1 MQIYF
6 GLELDDLVL
15 PQPAEIQGGTHYFGP
30 NGLLT
35 MLETHFGL
43 TVLPANNEYLRIEQ
57 YRQAIMRHAAE
68 CGGENA
74 SFYCRSFDADQFA
87 TATELL
93 SRRDE
98 LLLAG
103 WNFSITEESPLRLK
117 TLAEIEAIFENEPT
131 TEGELKLELSL
142 GFADRFVAV
151 FKSIGQRK
159 HPIQAIYLNE
169 PLDILP
175 FYFQKLFK
183 KLKENSPEIKIQQVE
198 NEPFVNTGNDLSYF
212 KNRLLTSSGK
222 QAKIKLNNDGSLL
235 LLKAKRASDAAS
247 YLAKIFKENSD
258 YRPACLV
265 PEKNRALDTALIQEG
280 FPSLGIQS
288 ASLARPTLQI
298 LKLVTAFLW
307 KPIDPFK
314 ILEFVSLSVKP
325 LDDGLANVIA
335 QEMAQAPGIDGE
347 SWFIAVSRYFE
358 ELKERAKTDKKI
370 DVANANFQYEFWFK
384 RSRYA
389 ADKTVPKGEVIDVFD
404 YVQNWA
410 YQLFGDT
417 GEKNNSLLVLSEQAK
432 RIKELLEVLPEVQ
445 LTYLELERI
454 VRTIYEP
461 SPVVFQEREVGHLSF
476 VMNNSAIVRPV
487 EKLVWWNFVQNE
499 PVHFFS
505 RWYEK
510 ERKYMQSVDCQ
521 LVTPK
526 EENEL
531 LVWQRSR
538 PVLNAGEQLV
548 LIMPEMVAGSVV
560 HPHPLFGDLEATF
573 ENLEDI
579 TFNLGNQKG
588 RDNFAQHFNLPKLVS
603 IPQRQLGKPK
613 PFLKIPNFDK
623 LSEREYETLTSLE
636 TLFYYPYQWMF
647 RYKIKLNQTS
657 ILSVVDDNR
666 LLGNLAHRMFE
677 NLFDKEKRDVTTWKK
692 AEVEH
697 FIEKE
702 APNLLRRE
710 GAVLLMYGREPEK
723 IAFINKLKYSAWS
736 LVSQIQENNWKIEGT
751 EMDLRGD
758 FQGMPINGRADL
770 VLKRGDDE
778 LAILDFKYRGASRRE
793 RIIRNQEDLQ
803 LVLYSKLLTADDS
816 WAHTGYFI
824 MEDGK
829 MVARNNLAF
838 KDITAVSPDVDHT
851 AVNQEILQ
859 KMEAT
864 YAWRMQQLAA
874 GKVEIR
880 CEQTS
885 GDLEEIYYETE
896 TSDKINQLLEM
907 KAGDAFFDDYRTLI
921 NLVE

>member
-15 PQPAEIQGGTHYFGP
+15 PQPAKIQGGTHYVGS

-35 MLETHFGL
+35 MLETHLGL

-57 YRQAIMRHAAE
+57 YRQAIMRHSADCEAE
-68 CGGENA
+68 NT

-87 TATELL
+87 TAAELL

-103 WNFSITEESPLRLK
+103 WDFSIKDDLPFRLK
-117 TLAEIEAIFENEPT
+117 TLAEIEAIFQNEPSK
-131 TEGELKLELSL
+131 EEESKLNLSL
-142 GFADRFVAV
+142 GFADRFIAI
-151 FKSIGQRK
+151 FKNIGKRS
-159 HPIQAIYLNE
+159 HPIQAIHLNE
-169 PLDILP
+169 PMEILP

-183 KLKENSPEIKIQQVE
+183 KLKENSTNLIIQQIE
-198 NEPFVNTGNDLSYF
+198 NEPFVNTGNDLSRF
-212 KNRLLTSSGK
+212 KNRLLTPSAK
-222 QAKIKLNNDGSLL
+222 QEKIRLKNDGSLL

-258 YRPACLV
+258 FRPACLV
-265 PEKNRALDTALIQEG
+265 PEKNRALDIALIQEG

-298 LKLVTAFLW
+298 LKLVPAFLW
-307 KPIDPFK
+307 NPIDPFK

-335 QEMAQAPGIDGE
+335 REMAQAPGIDGE
-347 SWFIAVSRYFE
+347 GWFIAVSRYFE
-358 ELKERAKTDKKI
+358 KLKTRAQTDKKI
-370 DVANANFQYEFWFK
+370 DASYVNFQYEFWFK
-384 RSRYA
+384 RSRYP

-432 RIKELLEVLPEVQ
+432 RIKELLEVLPEIQ

-476 VMNNSAIVRPV
+476 VMNSSAIIRRV

-538 PVLNAGEQLV
+538 PVLNTGEQLV

-573 ENLEDI
+573 DNLEDI
-579 TFNLGNQKG
+579 VFNLGNQNG
-588 RDNFAQHFNLPKLVS
+588 RDNFAQHFNLPALVN

-613 PFLKIPNFDK
+613 PFLQIPNFDK
-623 LSEREYETLTSLE
+623 LSDREYETLTSLE
-636 TLFYYPYQWMF
+636 ALFYYPYQWMF
-647 RYKIKLNQTS
+647 KYKIKLNQTS

-677 NLFDKEKRDVTTWKK
+677 NLFNKEKQDVTTWEK
-692 AEVEH
+692 AAVEDW
-697 FIEKE
+697 IEKE
-702 APNLLRRE
+702 SPDLLRRE

-736 LVSQIQENNWKIEGT
+736 LVSQIQENGWKIEGT
-751 EMDLRGD
+751 EMNLQGD
-758 FQGMPINGRADL
+758 FQGMPIKGRTDL

-778 LAILDFKYRGASRRE
+778 LAILDFKYRGATRRE

-803 LVLYSKLLTADDS
+803 LVLYSKLLTEDDS

-829 MVARNNLAF
+829 MIARNNLAF
-838 KDITAVSPDVDHT
+838 KNIIAVSPDVDHT

-880 CEQTS
+880 CKQTC
-885 GDLEEIYYETE
+885 GDLEDIYYETE
-896 TSDKINQLLEM
+896 TSDTINQLLEM
-907 KAGDAFFDDYRTLI
+907 KDGDAFFDDYRTLI

>member
-1 MQIYF
+1 MEIYF

-15 PQPAEIQGGTHYFGP
+15 PQPKKIQGGTHYFGP

-43 TVLPANNEYLRIEQ
+43 TVLPANNEYFRIEQ
-57 YRQAIMRHAAE
+57 YRQAIMRHSAG
-68 CGGENA
+68 CGEENA
-74 SFYCRSFDADQFA
+74 SFYCQSFAADQFA
-87 TATELL
+87 TAAELL

-103 WNFSITEESPLRLK
+103 WDFTINDDLPARLK
-117 TLAEIEAIFENEPT
+117 TLAEIEAIFQTKPPEDSNELPLT
-131 TEGELKLELSL
+131 LSA
-142 GFADRFVAV
+142 GFADRFMAV
-151 FKSIGQRK
+151 FHYIGKRK
-159 HPIQAIYLNE
+159 HPIQTIYLNE
-169 PLDILP
+169 PVDILP
-175 FYFQKLFK
+175 FYFQKLLS
-183 KLKENSPEIKIQQVE
+183 KLQANTPELIIQPIH
-198 NEPFVNTGNDLSYF
+198 NETFVNSGSDLDHF
-212 KNRLLTSSGK
+212 KNRLLAPSGK
-222 QAKIKLNNDGSLL
+222 VPKITLKNDGSLL
-235 LLKAKRASDAAS
+235 LLKAKRATDAAN
-247 YLAKIFKENSD
+247 YLAKLFKINPD
-258 YRPACLV
+258 FRPVCLV
-265 PEKNRALDTALIQEG
+265 PEKNRALDIALIQEG

-298 LKLVTAFLW
+298 LKLITAFLW
-307 KPIDPFK
+307 KPLDPFK

-325 LDDGLANVIA
+325 LDDGLANIIA
-335 QEMAQAPGIDGE
+335 ELMAQNPGIKSDRWHARIK
-347 SWFIAVSRYFE
+347 SYFE
-358 ELKERAKTDKKI
+358 ELAELSQTDKSI
-370 DVANANFQYEFWFK
+370 NVQQVTDQFEFWFE
-384 RSRYA
+384 RSRFD
-389 ADKTVPKGEVIDVFD
+389 ADKTVPKGQVIDIFNYLQD
-404 YVQNWA
+404 WA
-410 YQLFGDT
+410 YDIFRET
-417 GEKNNSLLVLSEQAK
+417 GEKNNSLLVLGEQAK

-461 SPVVFQEREVGHLSF
+461 APVVFQEREVGHLPF

-510 ERKYMQSVDCQ
+510 ERKYMQSIDCQ
-521 LVTPK
+521 MVTPK

-531 LVWQRSR
+531 LVWQRRR
-538 PVLNAGEQLV
+538 PVLNTARQLI

-560 HPHPLFGDLEATF
+560 HPHPLYGDLEAAFANF
-573 ENLEDI
+573 EAI
-579 TFNLGNQKG
+579 TFNLDNEKG
-588 RDNFAQHFNLPKLVS
+588 REHFAQHFDLPERIN

-613 PFLKIPNFDK
+613 PFVQIPNIAK
-623 LSEREYETLTSLE
+623 LSDREHETLTSLE

-677 NLFDKEKRDVTTWKK
+677 NLLDKEKQDVTTWKK
-692 AEVEH
+692 SEVENW
-697 FIEKE
+697 IEKE
-702 APNLLRRE
+702 SPGLLRRE

-736 LVSQIQENNWKIEGT
+736 LVSQIQENGWKIVAT
-751 EMDLRGD
+751 EQDLQGN
-758 FQGMPINGRADL
+758 FQDKPVKGRADL
-770 VLKRGDDE
+770 VLQRGE
-778 LAILDFKYRGASRRE
+778 EIAVLDLKWRGAAMRE

-803 LVLYSKLLTADDS
+803 LVLYSKLLTPDET

-824 MEDGK
+824 MENGK
-829 MVARNNLAF
+829 MIARNQLAF
-838 KDITAVSPDVDHT
+838 KNITAVAADLDHG
-851 AVNQEILQ
+851 AINQEIIQ

-864 YAWRMQQLAA
+864 YDWRMQQLAA

-880 CEQTS
+880 CQQTCA
-885 GDLEEIYYETE
+885 DLEDIYYQTESSET
-896 TSDKINQLLEM
+896 INQLLEM
-907 KAGDAFFDDYRTLI
+907 KDGDAFFDDYRTLI

>member
-1 MQIYF
+1 MKIYF
-6 GLELDDLVL
+6 GLELDDLIL
-15 PQPAEIQGGTHYFGP
+15 PQPTDIQGATHYFGP

-57 YRQAIMRHAAE
+57 YRQAIMRHSAN
-68 CGGENA
+68 CGEENV
-74 SFYCRSFDADQFA
+74 SFYCRSFEADQFA
-87 TATELL
+87 TAAELL

-103 WNFSITEESPLRLK
+103 WDFSMKNDLPFRLR
-117 TLAEIEAIFENEPT
+117 TLAEIEAIFNQDPSDVQGT
-131 TEGELKLELSL
+131 KLELSL

-151 FKSIGQRK
+151 FKNIGQRR
-159 HPIQAIYLNE
+159 HPIQEIYLNE
-169 PLDILP
+169 PIKILP

-183 KLKENSPEIKIQQVE
+183 KLKNYAVNLTIQPIDNQYL
-198 NEPFVNTGNDLSYF
+198 NKTGNDLSYF
-212 KNRLLTSSGK
+212 KNRLLAPSSK
-222 QAKIKLNNDGSLL
+222 TEKVTLKNDGSLL
-235 LLKAKRASDAAS
+235 LLKAKRASDAAT
-247 YLAKIFKENSD
+247 YLAKIFRENLD
-258 YRPACLV
+258 FRPACLIS
-265 PEKNRALDTALIQEG
+265 EKNRALDIALIQEG

-335 QEMAQAPGIDGE
+335 QLMAQTPGINSDL
-347 SWFIAVSRYFE
+347 WF
-358 ELKERAKTDKKI
+358 AKTESYFDNLKIKAQTDKSI
-370 DVANANFQYEFWFK
+370 NVIEIRNQFDLWFK
-384 RSRYA
+384 RSRYP
-389 ADKTVPKGEVIDVFD
+389 ADKTVPKGQVIDVFF
-404 YVQNWA
+404 YIQNWA
-410 YQLFGDT
+410 YDVFKDN

-432 RIKELLEVLPEVQ
+432 RIKELLEVLPETQ
-445 LTYLELERI
+445 LTFLELERI

-476 VMNNSAIVRPV
+476 AMNNSAIVRSV
-487 EKLVWWNFVQNE
+487 EKLVWWNFMQNE

-510 ERKYMQSVDCQ
+510 ERKFMQSIDCQ

-531 LVWQRSR
+531 LVWQRRR
-538 PVLNAGEQLV
+538 PILNSSKQLV
-548 LIMPEMVAGSVV
+548 LIMPEMVEGSVV

-573 ENLEDI
+573 NNLEDI
-579 TFNLGNQKG
+579 TFNLGNQNG
-588 RDNFAQHFNLPKLVS
+588 RENFAKHFNLPELVN

-613 PFLKIPNFDK
+613 PFLQIPNFAQ
-623 LSEREYETLTSLE
+623 LSKRDYETLTSLE
-636 TLFYYPYQWMF
+636 TLFYYPYQWIF

-666 LLGNLAHRMFE
+666 LFGNLAHRMFE
-677 NLFDKEKRDVTTWKK
+677 KLFDNEKQDVTTWQKS
-692 AEVEH
+692 EVEN
-697 FIEKE
+697 FIERE
-702 APNLLRRE
+702 TPNLLRRE

-723 IAFINKLKYSAWS
+723 IAFVNKLKYSAWS
-736 LVSQIQENNWKIEGT
+736 LVSQIQENGWQIEGT
-751 EMDLRGD
+751 EIDLQGY
-758 FQGMPINGRADL
+758 FQGMPIKGRTDL
-770 VLKRGDDE
+770 VLKRGE
-778 LAILDFKYRGASRRE
+778 ERAILDLKYRGATRRE

-803 LVLYSKLLTADDS
+803 LVLYSKLLTEDDT
-816 WAHTGYFI
+816 WAHTCYFI
-824 MEDGK
+824 IENGK

-838 KDITAVSPDVDHT
+838 KNITAVSPDVDHT
-851 AVNQEILQ
+851 SVNQEILQ

-864 YAWRMQQLAA
+864 YAWRMQQLTA

-880 CEQTS
+880 CQQTCEE
-885 GDLEEIYYETE
+885 LEDIYYETE
-896 TSDKINQLLEM
+896 SSETINQLLEM
-907 KAGDAFFDDYRTLI
+907 KGGDAFFDDYRTLI

>member
-1 MQIYF
+1 MTIYF

-30 NGLLT
+30 NGFLT
-35 MLETHFGL
+35 MLETHLGL

-57 YRQAIMRHAAE
+57 YRQAIMRHAE
-68 CGGENA
+68 GCGEENN
-74 SFYCRSFDADQFA
+74 SFYWRSFEADQFA
-87 TATELL
+87 TAAELL

-103 WNFSITEESPLRLK
+103 WNFSIKNDLPNRLK
-117 TLAEIEAIFENEPT
+117 TLAEIEAIFENES
-131 TEGELKLELSL
+131 TEEGQSTLDLSL

-151 FKSIGQRK
+151 FKNIGKRQ
-159 HPIQAIYLNE
+159 HPIQSIYLNE
-169 PLDILP
+169 PIAILP
-175 FYFQKLFK
+175 FHFQKLLK
-183 KLKENSPEIKIQQVE
+183 KLKENTPNLNLQQIE
-198 NEPFVNTGNDLSYF
+198 NEPFVNDGSDLAHF
-212 KNRLLTSSGK
+212 KNRLLAPSGK
-222 QAKIKLNNDGSLL
+222 QEKITLKNDGSLL

-247 YLAKIFKENSD
+247 YLAKIFTVNPD
-258 YRPACLV
+258 FRPACLV
-265 PEKNRALDTALIQEG
+265 PEKNRALDIALIQEG

-347 SWFIAVSRYFE
+347 GWFIAVSRYFE
-358 ELKERAKTDKKI
+358 ELKVRAQTDKKI
-370 DVANANFQYEFWFK
+370 DVSYVNFQYEFWFK
-384 RSRYA
+384 RSRYP

-410 YQLFGDT
+410 YELFGDT

-432 RIKELLEVLPEVQ
+432 RIKELLEVLPEIQ

-476 VMNNSAIVRPV
+476 VMNSSAIVRPV

-510 ERKYMQSVDCQ
+510 ERKHMQSVDCQ

-538 PVLNAGEQLV
+538 PVLNAGKQLI

-573 ENLEDI
+573 ANLEDI
-579 TFNLGNQKG
+579 VFNLGNRNG
-588 RDNFAQHFNLPKLVS
+588 RENFAQHFNLPDSVN

-613 PFLKIPNFDK
+613 PFLQIPNIDK

-647 RYKIKLNQTS
+647 KYKIKLNQTS

-677 NLFDKEKRDVTTWKK
+677 NLFDKEKQDVTTWTKS
-692 AEVEH
+692 EVEN

-736 LVSQIQENNWKIEGT
+736 LVSQIQENDWKIEGT
-751 EMDLRGD
+751 EMDLQGN
-758 FQGMPINGRADL
+758 FQGMPIRGRTDL

-778 LAILDFKYRGASRRE
+778 LAILDFKYRGATRRE

-803 LVLYSKLLTADDS
+803 LVLYSKLLTEDDS
-816 WAHTGYFI
+816 WAHTSYFI

-829 MVARNNLAF
+829 MIARNNLAF
-838 KDITAVSPDVDHT
+838 KNITAVSPDVDHT

-880 CEQTS
+880 CEQTC
-885 GDLEEIYYETE
+885 GDLEDFYYETE
-896 TSDKINQLLEM
+896 SSETINQLLEM
-907 KAGDAFFDDYRTLI
+907 KDGDAFFDDYRTLI
-921 NLVE
+921 NLVD